1 MIKVRNLHKYFD
13 GQHVLKGI
21 NLDIADQEIL
31 VILGESGSG
40 KTVLLKHL
48 IGLEFPDEGTVEI
61 NGVDITRLAEAELL
75 KVRREI
81 GYLFQE
87 GALYDFFT
95 VRENVAFPLRE
106 HTTMTWKDIW
116 AKADHL
122 LEMVGLSYAKDKM
135 PSELSGGMKKRAAL
149 ARAVVLD
156 SKILLC
162 DEPTSGLDPIRSQ
175 EISDLIKEIT
185 RQIGSTTVAT
195 SHDIHN
201 AFRLADRLVLIRDGM
216 ILKEGTARDFQ
227 HSDDEFIQ
235 KFLSASE
242 R

>member
-1 MIKVRNLHKYFD
+1 MIRVRNLHKYYD

-21 NLDIADQEIL
+21 DLDITDQEIV

-48 IGLEFPDEGTVEI
+48 IGLEFPDEGKVEI
-61 NGVDITRLAEAELL
+61 NGVDITRLAESELL
-75 KVRREI
+75 KVRRGI

-106 HTTMTWKDIW
+106 HTAMTWKEIW
-116 AKADHL
+116 TKADHL
-122 LEMVGLSYAKDKM
+122 LEMVGLSHAKDKM

-201 AFRLADRLVLIRDGM
+201 AFRLADRLVLIRDGR
-216 ILKEGTARDFQ
+216 ILKQGTARDFQ
-227 HSDDEFIQ
+227 HSEDEFI
-235 KFLSASE
+235 KRFLSASE

>member
-1 MIKVRNLHKYFD
+1 M
-13 GQHVLKGI
+13 KGI

-48 IGLEFPDEGTVEI
+48 IGLEFPDEGMVEI
-61 NGVDITRLAEAELL
+61 NGVDITRLAEPELL
-75 KVRREI
+75 KVRRGI

-106 HTTMTWKDIW
+106 HSTMTWNDIW

-122 LEMVGLSYAKDKM
+122 LEMVGLLHAKDKM

-201 AFRLADRLVLIRDGM
+201 AFRLADRLVLIRDGQ
-216 ILKEGTARDFQ
+216 ILKQGTARDFQ
-227 HSDDEFIQ
+227 HSDDEFI
-235 KFLSASE
+235 KRFLSASE

>member
-1 MIKVRNLHKYFD
+1 MIKVRNLHKYYD

-48 IGLEFPDEGTVEI
+48 IGLEFPDEGMVEI
-61 NGVDITRLAEAELL
+61 NGVDITRLSESELL
-75 KVRREI
+75 KVRRGI

-106 HTTMTWKDIW
+106 HSTMTWNDIW

-122 LEMVGLSYAKDKM
+122 LEMVGLSHAKDKM

-201 AFRLADRLVLIRDGM
+201 AFRLADRLVLIRDGQ
-216 ILKEGTARDFQ
+216 ILKQGTARDFQ
-227 HSDDEFIQ
+227 QADDEFIQ
-235 KFLSASE
+235 KFLSVSE